1 MKKDYSIAYMIC
13 RRSIKPMASM
23 SLKINSIL
31 IFSALFFLMQSSCS
45 GPAQKDPEPSIMV
58 SILPQKYLVERI
70 TGENY
75 RVNVL
80 VPPGASAE
88 TYEPTPRQ
96 MQDVANSAIYFRIGY
111 MEFEN
116 TVIRNLQRQNSSL
129 KFVNTAEGV
138 DLIASEIIDHGDHVH
153 LSGVDPHI
161 WLSIPAVKIQLDNIV
176 NAIIE
181 VDPEN
186 SRVYQ
191 DNYNIFVE
199 ELDELH
205 AGFTEKLSDIKRRT
219 FLIFHPALGYFARDY
234 DLNQVSIEQE
244 GKNPTA
250 ANMRKIVDIAREEG
264 IRDVFIQMEFER
276 DNATAITRELGG
288 NVVEIDPLSENWMG
302 NMKLIAEK
310 LHEVL
315 NKNQVP

>member
-1 MKKDYSIAYMIC
+1 MEKDYAIAYMIY
-13 RRSIKPMASM
+13 RRSVKPMGSM
-23 SLKINSIL
+23 SLKTIPIL
-31 IFSALFFLMQSSCS
+31 IFSALFILIQLSCS
-45 GPAQKDPEPSIMV
+45 GPVQKDTEPSVMV

-70 TGENY
+70 TGDNF

-96 MQDVANSAIYFRIGY
+96 MQDVANSVIYFRIGY

-116 TVIRNLQRQNSSL
+116 TVIRNLQRQNSRL
-129 KFVNTAEGV
+129 NFVNTAAGV
-138 DLIASEIIDHGDHVH
+138 DLIASEIVEHGDHFH

-161 WLSIPAVKIQLDNIV
+161 WLSIPAVKIQLDNILD
-176 NAIIE
+176 AIIE
-181 VDPEN
+181 ADPEN

-191 DNYNIFVE
+191 DNYNIFVK

-205 AGFTEKLSDIKRRT
+205 ATITEKLSDIKRRT

-234 DLNQVSIEQE
+234 DLNQVSIEEE

-264 IRDVFIQMEFER
+264 LRDVFIQMEFER
-276 DNATAITRELGG
+276 DNATAIARELGG
-288 NVVEIDPLSENWMG
+288 NVVEIDPLSENWLE
-302 NMKLIAEK
+302 NMKLITEK

-315 NKNQVP
+315 NKTEAP